1 MISKILKKR
10 IKYLYTKKG
19 RLRNNNF
26 IIEGKRS
33 LLTAIDNDVKIKNI
47 VVNSSFIKKN
57 KDLVKYDNYRTSV
70 VDDKCFSQLSQ
81 VDSPSGI
88 LAEAAIPLSNKI
100 NPDFPLVYL
109 DQISDPGNLGT
120 IIRTC
125 DWFGIKQI
133 GISPNS
139 VEFYNSKVVR
149 SAMGSHFNM
158 KYLGTPKSKDLNNF
172 SLIGADFNKGKD
184 INDISNLKNWA
195 LVMGSEASGI
205 SKTISKKISTYV
217 KIEKF
222 GKGESL
228 NIGVAMGIV
237 LHRFTN

>member
-1 MISKILKKR
+1 MISKILEKR
-10 IKYLYTKKG
+10 IKSLYTKKG
-19 RLRNNNF
+19 RLKNNSF

-33 LLTAIDNDVKIKNI
+33 LLTAIDNSVIIKNI
-47 VVNSSFIKKN
+47 VLSKDFIKKN
-57 KDLVKYDNYRTSV
+57 KNLTPYNKYKTSV
-70 VDDKCFSQLSQ
+70 VDDKCFGQLSQ

-88 LAEAAIPLSNKI
+88 LAEATIPLQSKL
-100 NPDFPLVYL
+100 NPDFPMVYL

-139 VEFYNSKVVR
+139 VEFYNPKVVR
-149 SAMGSHFNM
+149 SSMGSHFNM
-158 KYLGTPKSKDLNNF
+158 KYLGTLRSEDLNKFN
-172 SLIGADFNKGKD
+172 LIGADFNKGKD
-184 INDISNLKNWA
+184 IKDFSFPKNWA

-205 SKTISKKISTYV
+205 SKTMNEKISSYV
-217 KIEKF
+217 KIERF

-237 LHRFTN
+237 LHRFTS

>member
-1 MISKILKKR
+1 MISKILEKR
-10 IKYLYTKKG
+10 IKSLYTKKG
-19 RLRNNNF
+19 RLKNNNF

-33 LLTAIDNDVKIKNI
+33 LLTAIDNGVNIKNI
-47 VVNSSFIKKN
+47 VLSKDFIKKN
-57 KDLVKYDNYRTSV
+57 KNLTPYNKYKITD
-70 VDDKCFSQLSQ
+70 VDDRCFGQLSQ

-88 LAEAAIPLSNKI
+88 LAEARIPLHSKL
-100 NPDFPLVYL
+100 NPDFPMVYL

-139 VEFYNSKVVR
+139 VEFYNPKVVR
-149 SAMGSHFNM
+149 SSMGSHFNM
-158 KYLGTPKSKDLNNF
+158 KYLGTPSFEDLNRFN
-172 SLIGADFNKGKD
+172 LIGADFNKGKD
-184 INDISNLKNWA
+184 INDISNPKNWA

-205 SKTISKKISTYV
+205 SKTMNKKISSYV
-217 KIEKF
+217 KIERF

-237 LHRFTN
+237 LHKFTN

>member
-1 MISKILKKR
+1 MISKILDKR
-10 IKYLYTKKG
+10 IKSLYTKKG
-19 RLRNNNF
+19 RLKNNSF

-33 LLTAIDNDVKIKNI
+33 LLTAIDNGVNIKNI
-47 VVNSSFIKKN
+47 ILNRSFIEKN
-57 KDLVKYDNYRTSV
+57 ENLAIYNKYKIIV
-70 VDDKCFSQLSQ
+70 VDDKRFGQLSQ

-88 LAEAAIPLSNKI
+88 LAEAAILLNNKI

-139 VEFYNSKVVR
+139 VEFYNPKVVR
-149 SAMGSHFNM
+149 SSMGSHFNM
-158 KYLGTPKSKDLNNF
+158 KYLGTPSSEDLNKF
-172 SLIGADFNKGKD
+172 SLIGADFNKGKN
-184 INDISNLKNWA
+184 INNISTPKNWA

-205 SKTISKKISTYV
+205 SKTMNKKISSYV
-217 KIEKF
+217 KIERF

-228 NIGVAMGIV
+228 NIGVAMGIA
-237 LHRFTN
+237 LYRFTN

>member
-1 MISKILKKR
+1 MISKILERR
-10 IKYLYTKKG
+10 IKSLYTKKG
-19 RLRNNNF
+19 RLKNNSF

-33 LLTAIDNDVKIKNI
+33 LLTAIHNSVNIKNI
-47 VVNSSFIKKN
+47 VLSKSFIEKN
-57 KDLVKYDNYRTSV
+57 KNLTIYNKYKTSV
-70 VDDKCFSQLSQ
+70 VDDKCFGQLSQ

-88 LAEAAIPLSNKI
+88 LAEAKIPLQNKL
-100 NPDFPLVYL
+100 NPDFPMVYL

-139 VEFYNSKVVR
+139 VEFYNPKVVR
-149 SAMGSHFNM
+149 SSMGSHFNM
-158 KYLGTPKSKDLNNF
+158 KYLGTPSSEDLNRFN
-172 SLIGADFNKGKD
+172 LIGADFNKGKD
-184 INDISNLKNWA
+184 INDISNPKNWA

-205 SKTISKKISTYV
+205 SKTMNKKISSYV
-217 KIEKF
+217 KIERF

>member
-1 MISKILKKR
+1 MISNILEKR
-10 IKYLYTKKG
+10 IKSLYTKKG
-19 RLRNNNF
+19 RLKNNSF

-33 LLTAIDNDVKIKNI
+33 LLTAIHNNVNIKKI
-47 VVNSSFIKKN
+47 VVSKSFIEKN
-57 KDLVKYDNYRTSV
+57 KNLTPYNKYKTSV
-70 VDDKCFSQLSQ
+70 VDDKCFGQLSQ

-88 LAEAAIPLSNKI
+88 LAEAAIPLQSKLNLG
-100 NPDFPLVYL
+100 FPMVYL

-139 VEFYNSKVVR
+139 VEFYNPKVVR
-149 SAMGSHFNM
+149 SSMGSHFNM
-158 KYLGTPKSKDLNNF
+158 KFLGTPNSEDLNKFN
-172 SLIGADFNKGKD
+172 LIGADFNKGKN
-184 INDISNLKNWA
+184 INDISSPKNWA

-205 SKTISKKISTYV
+205 SRTMNKKISSYV
-217 KIEKF
+217 KIERF

>member
-1 MISKILKKR
+1 MISKILEKR
-10 IKYLYTKKG
+10 IKSLYTKKG
-19 RLRNNNF
+19 RLKNNNF

-33 LLTAIDNDVKIKNI
+33 LLTAIDNDVNIKNI
-47 VVNSSFIKKN
+47 VLSKSFTKKN
-57 KDLVKYDNYRTSV
+57 KNLTTYNKYKITV
-70 VDDKCFSQLSQ
+70 VDDKCFGQLSQ

-88 LAEAAIPLSNKI
+88 LAEAAIPLHSKL

-125 DWFGIKQI
+125 DWFGIRQI

-139 VEFYNSKVVR
+139 VEFYNPKVVR
-149 SAMGSHFNM
+149 SSMGSHFNM
-158 KYLGTPKSKDLNNF
+158 KYLGTPSSEDLKRFN
-172 SLIGADFNKGKD
+172 LIGADFNKGKD
-184 INDISNLKNWA
+184 INDISSPNKWG

-205 SKTISKKISTYV
+205 SKTMNKKISSYV
-217 KIEKF
+217 KIERF